1 MQHKGPHT
9 YSHEELTSIR
19 KADAAR
25 GKDSPPR
32 TPPTRQYYNEHG
44 VIVGTRPETNTDYE
58 NVSRDNSFKQKATAA
73 KDAPPSIPDLHYL
86 DKTTGDWVHVVPE
99 VENFD
104 PSIKAREQSFR
115 RKAAAEKDNI
125 SPSAP
130 IRPPAPQGWTDST
143 GKGWTQTR
151 PDDMIETSEG
161 HWITKPHSDTSFR
174 HSSAISKDRSLRI
187 EHKSRDNSFKPKAAS
202 EKDNISPPAPIR
214 PPAPQGW
221 EDSTGKGWTQKRPDD
236 MIETSEG
243 HWITKPHSDAS
254 FRHSSAISKDRSLR
268 IEQLADNAQPYSEAH
283 LKRAQKIIDKI
294 EIIRNPPDTEAPQMQ
309 IHQSL

>member
-1 MQHKGPHT
+1 MQHKGPQT

-32 TPPTRQYYNEHG
+32 TPPTGQYYNEHG
-44 VIVGTRPETNTDYE
+44 VVVGTPPETNIDYE
-58 NVSRDNSFKQKATAA
+58 NVSRDNSFKQKAAA
-73 KDAPPSIPDLHYL
+73 VKDAPPSIPDLHYL
-86 DKTTGDWVHVVPE
+86 DKNTGDWVHVLPE

-104 PSIKAREQSFR
+104 PAIKAREQSFR

-125 SPSAP
+125 LPPAP
-130 IRPPAPQGWTDST
+130 IRPPAPQGWTDSS

-161 HWITKPHSDTSFR
+161 HWVPHSDASF
-174 HSSAISKDRSLRI
+174 HNSSAISKDRSLRI
-187 EHKSRDNSFKPKAAS
+187 EHKSRDDSFKPKANAVK
-202 EKDNISPPAPIR
+202 ENIQTPPAFR

-221 EDSTGKGWTQKRPDD
+221 SDSAGKGWTRTRPDH
-236 MIETSEG
+236 MIDASEG
-243 HWITKPHSDAS
+243 HWITRPDLDPS
-254 FRHSSAISKDRSLR
+254 FRHSFAISKDRSLR
-268 IEQLADNAQPYSEAH
+268 IEQLTKNEQPYSEAH

-294 EIIRNPPDTEAPQMQ
+294 EIIRNPPDTEGPQMQ
-309 IHQSL
+309 IQLSL